1 MSKYILKDN
10 GPLQGEIEI
19 NGAKNSVLG
28 LIAAS
33 ILCDDVIELKNVPNV
48 SDVKNLLEGLKSLGS
63 KIDFNTKTHILSID
77 NRNINPDIMLDFDFI
92 RKIRAS
98 YYLLGALLGKYHKAI
113 VSLPG
118 GCNIGTRPMD
128 LHFKGFEALGAN
140 LLLDNGNIIATTNK
154 LVGTKIYL
162 DFASVGATINI
173 LLASVL
179 AKGTTILFNA
189 AKEPHVV
196 DIINFLNAMGANIT
210 IFEDKIVIQGVKKLH
225 TTSYKVMFDQIEA
238 GTFLLASAITKG
250 NITIE
255 KINAKD
261 MECITL
267 KLQEMGCKINNY
279 NDAINIDCN
288 FKDFYLKPTN
298 IITNP
303 YPGFPTDMQPQFAIT
318 LGLANGLSVINETIF
333 ENRYIYTDEISRMG
347 GKMIVHGN
355 TNIITGVSNY
365 IGARVVSPDL
375 RAGAALTLAGL
386 TTKNNTIIENIHLIK
401 RGYENF
407 DEKLRLLGANI
418 QEIA

>member
-77 NRNINPDIMLDFDFI
+77 NRNINPNIMLDFDFI